1 MIWAEAHK
9 KYEACLVALILVAQ
23 LGLLIAAARAN
34 DPVADERSTY
44 LYGQRI
50 LNEGRFDR
58 VRDDRTRIFNSK
70 MPVAALAALPQ
81 YLAEQAKVWPFIRL
95 GESIGPVN
103 PRHPHIAYKFWSRL
117 AMLSLAPL
125 LGLIGY
131 LWSRRLYGRGPA
143 LVVLLLLVLSPN
155 LSAFLGLILNDG
167 PAIIAFFGAIFLF
180 RRFTL
185 APSPGRLIWAGAGLG
200 LALLTK
206 NSTVMVPPLVCLA
219 WGLEKWPEIRTLLA
233 RRDWTGLVKGIRFC
247 LIALTGWLIA
257 AGLVL
262 NTGFGWQGFGHTLA
276 GIKPQSAVLRHLPP
290 ALQAL
295 PLPLPRAFTVGLDMI
310 RYDDQNA
317 ETNSMIYFNGLR
329 RHFSPPEYFAVGLGL
344 KLPLAILILLGWA
357 AIRKWSRDSTPDD
370 PWLIVPAVVL
380 GLQISFGMG
389 LVIGTKYILPIVPFL
404 LVFCGRLFI
413 GPMPKLKAIAL
424 AGLIVWTGWSTLSQY
439 PNYLAHFNELTPS
452 NQVYRRLANFDLDVG
467 QAYTR
472 AKRWSQTHRVSLIA
486 TDPPEA
492 TGPALIK
499 GNLLLGNWTYDLAR
513 VMRECYRPKER
524 VVGSYFLFDRFD
536 NRPRQWRTV
545 WQGDK

>member
-9 KYEACLVALILVAQ
+9 KHEACLVALILVAQ

-58 VRDDRTRIFNSK
+58 ARNDRTRIFNSK

-81 YLAEQAKVWPFIRL
+81 YLAEQAKVWPFTRL

-117 AMLSLAPL
+117 AVLSLAPL
-125 LGLIGY
+125 LGLVGY

-143 LVVLLLLVLSPN
+143 LVVLLLLTLSPN

-180 RRFTL
+180 RRFSL

-206 NSTVMVPPLVCLA
+206 NSTVMIPPLVCLA
-219 WGLEKWPEIRTLLA
+219 WGLEKWPDIRTLLA

-247 LIALTGWLIA
+247 LISLTGWLIA

-370 PWLIVPAVVL
+370 PWLIVPVVVL

-389 LVIGTKYILPIVPFL
+389 LGHRDEIHFTNRSLSAGFLWPTVYWANAQTEGDRPGRPDHMDRLEHAQPI
-404 LVFCGRLFI
+404 
-413 GPMPKLKAIAL
+413 
-424 AGLIVWTGWSTLSQY
+424 SQ
-439 PNYLAHFNELTPS
+439 
-452 NQVYRRLANFDLDVG
+452 
-467 QAYTR
+467 
-472 AKRWSQTHRVSLIA
+472 
-486 TDPPEA
+486 
-492 TGPALIK
+492 
-499 GNLLLGNWTYDLAR
+499 LLGPFQRIDPVQPGLSPPGQFRSGRRPSLHQSEALVSNTSGFPDCDRPAR
-513 VMRECYRPKER
+513 
-524 VVGSYFLFDRFD
+524 GDRAGPD
-536 NRPRQWRTV
+536 
-545 WQGDK
+545 QGQPVAG